1 MPGHA
6 SCGFNEQGKLASVHL
21 TWGSALVSHHGL
33 VITGEEIPFRGFG
46 WHSEDA
52 QGRDVVTYTERYY
65 PLYPGSYILIDEN

>member
-1 MPGHA
+1 
-6 SCGFNEQGKLASVHL
+6 
-21 TWGSALVSHHGL
+21 L